1 MTTLP
6 TFPVFRNVEPNP
18 TDLLTL
24 CSFVRSHDL
33 LKAGRVED
41 LPVGAASWRDHL
53 AAAFPDATTL
63 PKGKGANKAR
73 QAIVKDADAAA
84 CKALGITRFQHL
96 SDADK
101 AAKAAAKAVKA
112 AAASPAAPEDV
123 LAVAQSLTPAQMK
136 RLPKALRDA
145 MGM

>member
-112 AAASPAAPEDV
+112 AAASPAVPDDV
-123 LAVAQSLTPAQMK
+123 LAVAQALSPSQKA
-136 RLPKALRDA
+136 RLPKSMRDLL
-145 MGM
+145 GL